1 MKGIEVNTS
10 SDVTV
15 SEKNLHRLNL
25 QQKALIDIRRALLKE
40 LSSSMLKGEKE
51 ILKNLNTL
59 FERDVLDNTSDK
71 YLQNLS
77 VLDKIELCRNAAA
90 DLMID
95 RELKEVLF
103 GQDEK
108 CSPDAIG
115 KVAYMKNH
123 YADAAFL
130 MFSRSVSAPRSFY
143 LTSTQA
149 VCEEVYSG
157 GCEYC
162 ILPIETDT
170 DGKLM
175 TFYSMIDKYELKIH
189 SVCTVRYADNQSFT
203 KFALLKKSISG
214 TGIFNVSQAYLNKR
228 MLEIKISQTSQ
239 NDSPLYDILKA
250 ADACSLKLLRI
261 DSLPLSYNR
270 DLLGYYTVFSIN
282 QADFKT
288 FLIYLALESPQSY
301 IIGYYSSV
309 N

>member
-1 MKGIEVNTS
+1 MIGTNMKGIEVNTS

-115 KVAYMKNH
+115 KVAYMKITMQTRH
-123 YADAAFL
+123 SLCFQGL
-130 MFSRSVSAPRSFY
+130 C
-143 LTSTQA
+143 L
-149 VCEEVYSG
+149 
-157 GCEYC
+157 
-162 ILPIETDT
+162 LPD
-170 DGKLM
+170 L
-175 TFYSMIDKYELKIH
+175 
-189 SVCTVRYADNQSFT
+189 
-203 KFALLKKSISG
+203 SI
-214 TGIFNVSQAYLNKR
+214 
-228 MLEIKISQTSQ
+228 
-239 NDSPLYDILKA
+239 
-250 ADACSLKLLRI
+250 
-261 DSLPLSYNR
+261 
-270 DLLGYYTVFSIN
+270 
-282 QADFKT
+282 
-288 FLIYLALESPQSY
+288 
-301 IIGYYSSV
+301 
-309 N
+309 